1 VKAKQW
7 VGSGVQWL
15 LLSLVFL
22 AGRSYA
28 EPYLAVQTG
37 LKCSQCHVNPTG
49 GGLRAVYGDVYA
61 QTLMPATHLDS
72 GPDLWTGDI
81 SKYLRIG
88 GDLRTEALA
97 TEVPHSKT
105 ISQFELEQVRV
116 YLEAQVIPERLLV
129 YVDEQVAPGGSLN
142 REAYALYWSASHDWY
157 VKAGQMYLPFGWRL
171 QDQTAFVRQATGINM
186 TTPDQG
192 VEFGWLRGHWDAQL
206 DVTNGT
212 AGGTVTD
219 SRKEFT
225 SQLVYVE
232 SAWRTGV
239 AANYND
245 KLGGGRGTFGLFAGL
260 RTGPITWLG
269 EADVINDESLGPDQG
284 RMLAT
289 LLEANWLIVRGNN
302 LKITEEY
309 LDPNRDVHNN
319 GQTRW
324 SVVYELTPIQF
335 AQIRAG
341 VRYYDGIPQNDTQN
355 TREYFVELH
364 GFF

>member
-1 VKAKQW
+1 MSKRWMRSAAR
-7 VGSGVQWL
+7 WL
-15 LLSLVFL
+15 LVSFGF
-22 AGRSYA
+22 AAACAFA
-28 EPYLAVQTG
+28 EPYIAVQTG

-49 GGLRAVYGDVYA
+49 GGLRGPYGDVYA
-61 QTLMPATHLDS
+61 QTLMPASKIDT
-72 GPDLWTGDI
+72 GPDLWTGDV
-81 SKYLRIG
+81 SKFFRIG

-105 ISQFELEQVRV
+105 ISQFMLEQARV
-116 YLEAQVIPERLLV
+116 YLEAQVIPDRLLV
-129 YVDEQVAPGGSLN
+129 YVDEQVAPGGALN
-142 REAYALYWSASHDWY
+142 REAYVLYWAADHDWY
-157 VKAGQMYLPFGWRL
+157 LKAGQLYLPFGWRL
-171 QDQTAFVRQATGINM
+171 QDQTAFVRQASGINM

-192 VEFGWLRGHWDAQL
+192 AEFGWLRGHWDAQL

-232 SAWRTGV
+232 SIWRTGL

-245 KLGGGRGTFGLFAGL
+245 KLGGGRSTFGLFAGL
-260 RTGPITWLG
+260 HTGPITWLG
-269 EADVINDESLGPDQG
+269 EADVIDDKSQGFAQG

-289 LLEANWLIVRGNN
+289 LVEANWLISRGNN
-302 LKITEEY
+302 LKLTAEY
-309 LDPNRDVHNN
+309 LDPNRDLQNN
-319 GQTRW
+319 GETRW

-341 VRYYDGIPQNDTQN
+341 VRYYDGIPQSNTQN
-355 TREYFVELH
+355 TRLYFIELH

>member
-1 VKAKQW
+1 MSKRW
-7 VGSGVQWL
+7 VPALRWL
-15 LLSLVFL
+15 LVGLWWV
-22 AGRSYA
+22 AGYSYA

-49 GGLRAVYGDVYA
+49 GGLRAAYGDVFA
-61 QTLMPATHLDS
+61 QTLLPATKLDT
-72 GPDLWTGDI
+72 GPDLWTGDL
-81 SKYLRIG
+81 SKFLRIG
-88 GDLRTEALA
+88 GDLRTEALG

-105 ISQFELEQVRV
+105 ISQFELEQVRL

-129 YVDEQVAPGGSLN
+129 YVDEQVAPGGALN

-192 VEFGWLRGHWDAQL
+192 IEFGWLRGHWDAQL

-212 AGGTVTD
+212 AGGPVTD

-232 SAWRTGV
+232 SVWRTGV

-245 KLGGGRGTFGLFAGL
+245 KLGGGRSTYGLFAGL

-269 EADVINDESLGPDQG
+269 EADVIDDKSVGFGQG

-289 LLEANWLIVRGNN
+289 LLEGNWLIARGNN
-302 LKITEEY
+302 LKVTAEY
-309 LDPNRDVHNN
+309 LDPNRDVQNN

-324 SVVYELTPIQF
+324 SLVYELTPIQF

-341 VRYYDGIPQNDTQN
+341 VRYYDGIPQSDTQN
-355 TREYFVELH
+355 TRLYFIELH